1 MLKLIESYTE
11 KVKEVC
17 EVYGVDNFNQYT
29 SKGELITCDNAYKW
43 VAITLIKEGFTYK
56 EIVGQVELRIRKHY
70 NML

>member
-17 EVYGVDNFNQYT
+17 EIYGVDNFNNYT
-29 SKGELITCDNAYKW
+29 SQGQLIIGDNAYKLL
-43 VAITLIKEGFTYK
+43 AMTLIKEGFTYK